1 MLIRIRFCWPE
12 VDLPKPYRKFIFD
25 AAGLG
30 EGLLKMGIA
39 GETSPQQEPVPEY
52 LEHSVWPVLIA
63 LATGVAL
70 TGLFFLLKG
79 LVLLAGLLMML
90 SFGAVL
96 VGFLYSDTKNW
107 ASNLSKSLPRIPR
120 DTVLG
125 PFPVDVSLTIQ
136 IIILTE
142 LLLFG
147 GAFGMYFT
155 IRARFA
161 FWPPAGVPILDDLI
175 ARIQTL
181 VLISSSILV
190 EWAIWQLKQGRK
202 RAFKV
207 GIVGTTILGSMFPI
221 LQFGFEWPHLILA
234 NILTPASGFFGATFF
249 LLTGIHGAH
258 VVAGVIAY
266 VYTDVRAFMG
276 QYSPKNHG
284 FVEATSTY
292 WHFVHIIWLL
302 LFALMW
308 QGSRLLG

>member
-1 MLIRIRFCWPE
+1 M
-12 VDLPKPYRKFIFD
+12 
-25 AAGLG
+25 
-30 EGLLKMGIA
+30 KMGTDSEA
-39 GETSPQQEPVPEY
+39 LRAQPEGHAPEY
-52 LEHSVWPVLIA
+52 LEHSAWPILIA

-70 TGLFFLLKG
+70 TGLFFLFKHV
-79 LVLLAGLLMML
+79 VLLAGILMML

-96 VGFLYSDTKNW
+96 GGFLYSETKNW
-107 ASNLSKSLPRIPR
+107 ASALSKSLPRLPQ
-120 DTVLG
+120 DTALG

-147 GAFGMYFT
+147 GAFGMYFA
-155 IRARFA
+155 IRLQFPI
-161 FWPPAGVPILDDLI
+161 WPPAGAPILDGFI
-175 ARIQTL
+175 ARLQTL
-181 VLISSSILV
+181 ILISSSVLV
-190 EWAIWQLKQGRK
+190 QWAVWQLKRGKQ
-202 RAFKV
+202 RAFKA
-207 GIVGTTILGSMFPI
+207 GIVGTTILGSLFPI
-221 LQFGFEWPHLILA
+221 LQFGFEWPHLIFN

-266 VYTDVRAFMG
+266 VYTDIRAFMG

-292 WHFVHIIWLL
+292 WHFVHIIWLV

>member
-1 MLIRIRFCWPE
+1 
-12 VDLPKPYRKFIFD
+12 
-25 AAGLG
+25 
-30 EGLLKMGIA
+30 
-39 GETSPQQEPVPEY
+39 
-52 LEHSVWPVLIA
+52 
-63 LATGVAL
+63 
-70 TGLFFLLKG
+70 
-79 LVLLAGLLMML
+79 LLAGILMML

-96 VGFLYSDTKNW
+96 VGFLYSETKNW
-107 ASNLSKSLPRIPR
+107 ASAISKSLPRLPR

-125 PFPVDVSLTIQ
+125 PFPVDISLTIQ

-147 GAFGMYFT
+147 GAFGMYFA
-155 IRARFA
+155 IRLQFP
-161 FWPPAGVPILDDLI
+161 FWPPAGAPILDDFI

-181 VLISSSILV
+181 ILISSSVLV
-190 EWAIWQLKQGRK
+190 EWAVWQLKLGRQ
-202 RAFKV
+202 RAFKA
-207 GIVGTTILGSMFPI
+207 GILGTTILGSLFPI
-221 LQFGFEWPHLILA
+221 LQFGFEWPHLIL
-234 NILTPASGFFGATFF
+234 NHILTPATGFFGATFF

-266 VYTDVRAFMG
+266 VYTDIRAFMG

-292 WHFVHIIWLL
+292 WHFVHIIWLV

>member
-1 MLIRIRFCWPE
+1 M
-12 VDLPKPYRKFIFD
+12 
-25 AAGLG
+25 
-30 EGLLKMGIA
+30 KMGTDA
-39 GETSPQQEPVPEY
+39 ETLPAQPEGHVPEY
-52 LEHSVWPVLIA
+52 LEHSAWPVLIA

-70 TGLFFLLKG
+70 TGLFFLFKG
-79 LVLLAGLLMML
+79 LVLLAGILMML

-96 VGFLYSDTKNW
+96 VGFLYSETKNW
-107 ASNLSKSLPRIPR
+107 ASAISKSLPRLPR

-125 PFPVDVSLTIQ
+125 PFPVDISLTIQ

-147 GAFGMYFT
+147 GAFGMYFA
-155 IRARFA
+155 IRLQFP
-161 FWPPAGVPILDDLI
+161 FWPPAGAPILDDFI

-181 VLISSSILV
+181 ILISSSVLV
-190 EWAIWQLKQGRK
+190 EWAVWQLKLGRQ
-202 RAFKV
+202 RAFKA
-207 GIVGTTILGSMFPI
+207 GILGTTILGSLFPI
-221 LQFGFEWPHLILA
+221 LQFGFEWPHLIL
-234 NILTPASGFFGATFF
+234 NHILTPATGFFGATFF

-266 VYTDVRAFMG
+266 VYTDIRAFMG

-292 WHFVHIIWLL
+292 WHFVHIIWLV

>member
-1 MLIRIRFCWPE
+1 LAGDAE
-12 VDLPKPYRKFIFD
+12 TLP
-25 AAGLG
+25 A
-30 EGLLKMGIA
+30 
-39 GETSPQQEPVPEY
+39 QQEEHVPEY
-52 LEHSVWPVLIA
+52 LEHSAWPVLIA

-79 LVLLAGLLMML
+79 LVLLAGILMML
-90 SFGAVL
+90 SFGGVL
-96 VGFLYSDTKNW
+96 VGFLYSETKNW
-107 ASNLSKSLPRIPR
+107 AFAVGKSLPRLPR

-125 PFPVDVSLTIQ
+125 PFPVDISLTIQ

-147 GAFGMYFT
+147 GAFGMYFA
-155 IRARFA
+155 IRLHFP
-161 FWPPAGVPILDDLI
+161 FWPPAGSPILDDFI

-181 VLISSSILV
+181 ILISSSVLV
-190 EWAIWQLKQGRK
+190 EWAIWQLKQGRQ
-202 RAFKV
+202 RAFKA
-207 GIVGTTILGSMFPI
+207 GMVGTTILGSLFPI
-221 LQFGFEWPHLILA
+221 LQFGFEWPHLILN
-234 NILTPASGFFGATFF
+234 NILTPATGLFGATFF

-266 VYTDVRAFMG
+266 VYTDIRAFMG

-292 WHFVHIIWLL
+292 WHFVHIIWLV

-308 QGSRLLG
+308 QGGRLLG